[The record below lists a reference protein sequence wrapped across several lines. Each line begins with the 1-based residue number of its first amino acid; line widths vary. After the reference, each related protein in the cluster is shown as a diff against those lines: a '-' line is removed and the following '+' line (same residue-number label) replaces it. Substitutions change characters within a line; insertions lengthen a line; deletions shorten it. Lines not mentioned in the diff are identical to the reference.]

1 MTDGQYLDAISCP
14 RHDLAKQGE
23 KVLTGDEVSTAG
35 SEAGLGGVEGLNFDD
50 TEDEEDENDE
60 SLPPGVIL
68 PGWRQ
73 HGRVE
78 MLCRS
83 ICIKREEDQAFCE
96 TLLKQ
101 KLQGRAEFCFLFP
114 RDPYYL
120 YYKWRL
126 AENRAGRGYP
136 PEEDIKSTRLTFAKQ
151 AQK

>member
-1 MTDGQYLDAISCP
+1 MTDEQYLDAISCP

-23 KVLTGDEVSTAG
+23 KVLGGDEASTAG
-35 SEAGLGGVEGLNFDD
+35 SEAGLGGVEELNINDTSDD
-50 TEDEEDENDE
+50 EDDDDE
-60 SLPPGVIL
+60 SLTPGVIL
-68 PGWRQ
+68 PSWRQ
-73 HGRVE
+73 YGRVE

-83 ICIKREEDQAFCE
+83 ICIKREEDQALCE

-101 KLQGRAEFCFLFP
+101 KLQGRADFCFLFP
-114 RDPYYL
+114 RDPYHL

-136 PEEDIKSTRLTFAKQ
+136 PEEDTEGSRLTRAKQ

>member
-1 MTDGQYLDAISCP
+1 MNDEQYLDAISCP

-23 KVLTGDEVSTAG
+23 KVLAGDEPSTAR
-35 SEAGLGGVEGLNFDD
+35 SEPGLGGVEEMDLDD
-50 TEDEEDENDE
+50 TEDEEDDKDE

-73 HGRVE
+73 YGRIE

-83 ICIKREEDQAFCE
+83 ICIKREEKQAVSE

-101 KLQGRAEFCFLFP
+101 KLQGRADFCFLFP
-114 RDPYYL
+114 RDPYHL

-136 PEEDIKSTRLTFAKQ
+136 PEVDTKGSKLTIAKQ

>member
-1 MTDGQYLDAISCP
+1 MTNEKYLDAISCP

-23 KVLTGDEVSTAG
+23 KVLAGDEASTAG
-35 SEAGLGGVEGLNFDD
+35 SQAGINGVGDSDLDNTDD
-50 TEDEEDENDE
+50 EDDEDEEAV
-60 SLPPGVIL
+60 PPGVIL
-68 PGWRQ
+68 PDWRQ
-73 HGRVE
+73 YGRVE

-83 ICIKREEDQAFCE
+83 IGIKHEEHQASCE

-101 KLQGRAEFCFLFP
+101 KLQGRAEFSFLFP
-114 RDPYYL
+114 RDPHHL

-136 PEEDIKSTRLTFAKQ
+136 PEEDTESSRLALAKQ